1 MSLNTLIKKIIK
13 EETEEWV
20 DVSPEDYKE
29 LLDYVNGDGSIIKRL
44 PDYNGKKIRIT
55 GELDLRGKE
64 KVTNIDSI
72 DLVQGNLDIGY
83 TKIPFFDKN
92 KVRGRFDYFGSE
104 MQRLEKQKIYEERIA
119 QQELLRQDDDWNV
132 ENNDKES
139 NETEAIFKYLKGSGI
154 VEEGEDKYFLFN
166 TNYKHYGNSSVYLW
180 LGSKNFE
187 SEYVVYEGEDNLHEA
202 AKEHLE
208 SLIDDI
214 GFDTFRE
221 YVWENHIDESY
232 VRDYLYEDYNEYVRN
247 SPEDF
252 DINREF
258 TQQQKQYLEIHQASI
273 NRLNQKLE
281 EGGLTDEEVEEIESD
296 IYDYEQLIE
305 DIKENPE
312 GDYDEEL
319 IEEAIENMVD
329 DNVDNI
335 FDLLKDRGF
344 DNQDL
349 LDFVDVDAA
358 IEYVIRSDGYGQVL
372 NGYDGTVDSYTING
386 EEYYV
391 MRYN

>member
-1 MSLNTLIKKIIK
+1 MSLNSLIKKIIK

-20 DVSPEDYKE
+20 DVSPEEYKE

-44 PDYNGKKIRIT
+44 PDYAGKKIRIT

-64 KVTNIDSI
+64 HVTNIDSI
-72 DLVQGNLDIGY
+72 DLVQGDLDIGY

-92 KVRGRFDYFGSE
+92 KVRGRLDYWGSE
-104 MQRLEKQKIYEERIA
+104 MQRLEKLKIHKQRLA
-119 QQELLRQDDDWNV
+119 HQELLRQDDDWNV
-132 ENNDKES
+132 ENDDKES
-139 NETEAIFKYLKGSGI
+139 NETEAIFKYLKESGI

-166 TNYKHYGNSSVYLW
+166 TNYKHYGNASMYLW
-180 LGSKNFE
+180 LGSKKFE
-187 SEYVVYEGEDNLHEA
+187 SEYVVYEGDKIYDA
-202 AKEHLE
+202 AKEQLE
-208 SLIDDI
+208 SQIEES

-221 YVWENHIDESY
+221 WVWENHIDERY

-252 DINREF
+252 NINKEL
-258 TQQQKQYLEIHQASI
+258 TDQQKQYLEIHQANI
-273 NRLNQKLE
+273 DRLNQKLE
-281 EGGLTDEEVEEIESD
+281 EGGLTEEEEEEIEND
-296 IYDYEQLIE
+296 IYDYEQLME

-312 GDYDEEL
+312 GDYDEES

-335 FDLLKDRGF
+335 FDLLRDRGY
-344 DNQDL
+344 DNYAL
-349 LDFVDVDAA
+349 LDFVDIEAA
-358 IEYVIRSDGYGQVL
+358 IDYVIRSDGYGQVL
-372 NGYDGTVDSYTING
+372 NGYDGTEDSYTING

>member
-1 MSLNTLIKKIIK
+1 MSLNSLIKKIIK

-273 NRLNQKLE
+273 DRLNQKLE